1 MSIPNTLSI
10 FINTRIRGSSK
21 IKYSP
26 GMSVEGNDSKQ
37 VYFDPLIKL
46 NSSVVNY
53 IPKGLPE
60 TEKFTQFFSKNQ
72 FNSLIQRTLGSAS
85 QPKRD
90 LVQAK
95 KSGVVDN
102 NIRVTLNT
110 LFKSGNPFYLNGKRF
125 TIYSYEWE
133 NGDWEIQ
140 SVKSDKM
147 QKALRP
153 YTSQGYGAHPYP
165 SPYRYP
171 SPYQYPSP
179 YPSPYSPYAPAR
191 YPSAP
196 PIAYAEPI
204 GVDPEALSG
213 NVDPGLSKLERAAL
227 GSGVGPILK
236 PKPTQKKPIKPVPS
250 PPPGPPPPPPT
261 PPAPPAAMPP
271 PKNELC
277 RQFLNY
283 FNEGFQKGFI
293 KTNMSPA
300 YMNSIN
306 QWSIEKN
313 KESGDCFFEAL
324 RDSLNGYNAKAYEK
338 NKIIVPPYYDKSSGL
353 YSVPSLRRLVAD
365 YIVSPDGERV
375 YDGLVAATQVEINSL
390 KNPFHA
396 IPNDLRFMVDDSNNI
411 LTREQVA
418 EKISKTSTASERP
431 AGEVA
436 MKHEEYYWGDLIAV
450 SCCES
455 VFNIKIVLI
464 STEGIASGGQ
474 NGTLVQFTDNHG
486 DVITGTIKNAQRV
499 GRDPSKFTADIET
512 SNYATY
518 PNVPIN
524 KLRQIPRYSIYCHDT
539 DANLINVDKFVFM
552 LYSNN
557 NHFESLYLEKARDNR
572 KYIFNASDIP
582 SYIKYMI
589 FENCYKVLTPADRN
603 YSSYGEINSLGKFL
617 KDMTIIYDAKIKS
630 GPTALST
637 SNKKLLNGGSIGGQG
652 ATRYSVG
659 YDSNLTYYIVIDLEL
674 YPGNSIPLGTKA
686 TLSCQIRYEKIR
698 QSYADLFG
706 LVYQPKELRVSED
719 LNKKYIAAKNKTK
732 KENTGYPRY
741 NNNNFTRRR

>member
-72 FNSLIQRTLGSAS
+72 FNSLIQRTLGNAS

-95 KSGVVDN
+95 KSGVIDN
-102 NIRVTLNT
+102 NIRITLNT
-110 LFKSGNPFYLNGKRF
+110 LFKSGNPFYLSGKRF

-133 NGDWEIQ
+133 NGDWEVQ

-153 YTSQGYGAHPYP
+153 YTSKGYGAYPYP
-165 SPYRYP
+165 PPY
-171 SPYQYPSP
+171 SSP
-179 YPSPYSPYAPAR
+179 YPYPYPYPSPYAPAR

-213 NVDPGLSKLERAAL
+213 DVDPGLSKLERAAL

-236 PKPTQKKPIKPVPS
+236 PKPKKPTKPRKPT
-250 PPPGPPPPPPT
+250 PPPGPPPPGPP
-261 PPAPPAAMPP
+261 PPGPPSPPPSSIPP

-283 FNEGFQKGFI
+283 YNEGFQKGFI
-293 KTNMSPA
+293 KTTMSPG

-306 QWSIEKN
+306 QWTIEKN
-313 KESGDCFFEAL
+313 KASGDCFFEAL
-324 RDSLNGYNAKAYEK
+324 RDSLNGYNSKAYEK
-338 NKIIVPPYYDKSSGL
+338 NKIIVPRYYDKTSGL

-365 YIVSPDGERV
+365 YIESPEGERI
-375 YDGLVAATQVEINSL
+375 YDGLVAVTQVEINSL
-390 KNPFHA
+390 RNPFDA
-396 IPNDLRFMVDDSNNI
+396 IPNEFRFMVDNRNNI
-411 LTREQVA
+411 LTRDQVA
-418 EKISKTSTASERP
+418 EKISRTSTASERP
-431 AGEVA
+431 PGEVV
-436 MKHEEYYWGDLIAV
+436 MHPDEYYWGDLIAV
-450 SCCES
+450 ACCES
-455 VFNIKIVLI
+455 VLNIKIVLI
-464 STEGIASGGQ
+464 STEGIAAAGE

-486 DVITGTIKNAQRV
+486 DIITGTIKNAQQL
-499 GRDPSKFTADIET
+499 GLGKYTADVET
-512 SNYATY
+512 NNYTTY
-518 PNVPIN
+518 PNVPVT

-539 DANLINVDKFVFM
+539 DANLSNVDRFVFM
-552 LYSNN
+552 LYSND
-557 NHFESLYLEKARDNR
+557 NHFEALYSEKARDNR
-572 KYIFNASDIP
+572 KYIYNAADIP

-589 FENCYKVLTPADRN
+589 FENCYKVLTPADRDD
-603 YSSYGEINSLGKFL
+603 SSYGEIKSLGKFL
-617 KDMTIIYDAKIKS
+617 KDMTTIYDAKIKN
-630 GPTALST
+630 GPTAMNT
-637 SNKKLLNGGSIGGQG
+637 SNKRLMNGGDISGGQG
-652 ATRYSVG
+652 AIRYNVG
-659 YDSNLTYYIVIDLEL
+659 YDANLTYYIVIDLEL
-674 YPGNSIPLGTKA
+674 YPGDSIPLETKA
-686 TLSCQIRYEKIR
+686 SLACQIRYEKIR

-706 LVYQPKELRVSED
+706 LVYQPKELSVSED

-732 KENTGYPRY
+732 KENTSYPRY